1 MARPLRLCF
10 ENAVYHITARG
21 NRKENIFYSDR
32 DRYVFLDKMNETFV
46 KYSFICYAHCLIDNH
61 YHLVLKTP
69 NANISEGMH
78 YLNTSYA
85 NWFKAKHNIVGV
97 VFQGRYKSPIVDED
111 NYALA
116 VTVYVHVNPIRAGI
130 VKNLED
136 YKWSS
141 FLDYIGKRKP
151 IVERLDT
158 SFILNRFGKDLRIA
172 QENYRN
178 YVLENICMKSPFE
191 NLYKGIALGDK
202 AFIENVEKR
211 IRSIG
216 QKREIGETRFKE
228 SYGAEKIINKISEI
242 FAIKMKEIHSKK
254 RGNIH
259 RQLALYLIKKHT
271 NLSLKK
277 IGRMFDMDYTAIS
290 MAVKRFET
298 KITSDTRT
306 LKLKNTVIEA
316 LEKNQCE
323 M

>member
-21 NRKENIFYSDR
+21 NRRENIFYSDR

-46 KYSFICYAHCLIDNH
+46 KYSFICYAHCLIENH

-111 NYALA
+111 NYALVA
-116 VTVYVHVNPIRAGI
+116 TVYVHVNPIRAGV

-158 SFILNRFGKDLRIA
+158 SFILNKFGKDLRIA

-178 YVLENICMKSPFE
+178 YVLENIGMKNPFE

-202 AFIENVEKR
+202 VFIENVEKR

-228 SYGAEKIINKISEI
+228 SYGAEEIINKISETFEIKKGKI
-242 FAIKMKEIHSKK
+242 FSKQK
-254 RGNIH
+254 GNIL
-259 RQLALYLIKKHT
+259 RQLALYLIKKKS
-271 NLSLKK
+271 NLSLKEV
-277 IGRMFDMDYTAIS
+277 GVLFDMDYTAVS
-290 MAVKRFET
+290 QASRRFEN
-298 KITSDTRT
+298 KIKSDKKV
-306 LKLKNTVIEA
+306 LNMKNKVIET
-316 LEKNQCE
+316 LTKS
-323 M
+323 